1 MAESEENM
9 GAWSYEVL
17 SNDSALDM
25 LSDLEDSTNIKADI
39 LKILN
44 EDSCIDERLLAIE
57 IVDVSLNGIH
67 EEILGEIYEC
77 ENWFKEIEKKP
88 MNDLLVKAIQDI
100 RYVKEHDDGWVER
113 VKEKRKEL
121 LIKIENRLL
130 QSQNNL

>member
-1 MAESEENM
+1 M

-25 LSDLEDSTNIKADI
+25 LSDIEDSKNITEDI
-39 LKILN
+39 IKILD
-44 EDSCIDERLLAIE
+44 EDTCIDEKLLAIE
-57 IVDVSLNGIH
+57 IIDISLNGID
-67 EEILGEIYEC
+67 EEILGGIYEY

-88 MNDLLVKAIQDI
+88 MNDLLTKAIQNI
-100 RYVKEHDDGWVER
+100 RYIKEHDDGWVER
-113 VKEKRKEL
+113 VKEQRKEL

>member
-1 MAESEENM
+1 M

-25 LSDLEDSTNIKADI
+25 LSDMEDSKNITEDI
-39 LKILN
+39 IKILD
-44 EDSCIDERLLAIE
+44 EDTCVDEKLLAIE
-57 IVDVSLNGIH
+57 IIDISLNGID
-67 EEILGEIYEC
+67 EEILGGIYEY

-88 MNDLLVKAIQDI
+88 MNDLLTKAIQNI
-100 RYVKEHDDGWVER
+100 RYIKEHDDGWVER
-113 VKEKRKEL
+113 VKEQRKEL

>member
-1 MAESEENM
+1 M

-57 IVDVSLNGIH
+57 IVDVSLNGIDK
-67 EEILGEIYEC
+67 EILGEIYEC
-77 ENWFKEIEKKP
+77 ENWFKEIKKKP
-88 MNDLLVKAIQDI
+88 MNDLLVKAIHNI

>member
-1 MAESEENM
+1 MTESEVNM

-25 LSDLEDSTNIKADI
+25 LSDIEDSKNITEDI
-39 LKILN
+39 IKILD
-44 EDSCIDERLLAIE
+44 EDTCIDEKVLAIE
-57 IVDVSLNGIH
+57 IIDISLNGID
-67 EEILGEIYEC
+67 EEILGGIYEY

-88 MNDLLVKAIQDI
+88 MNDLLTKAIQNI
-100 RYVKEHDDGWVER
+100 RYIKEHDDGWVER
-113 VKEKRKEL
+113 VKEQRKEL

>member
-1 MAESEENM
+1 M

-25 LSDLEDSTNIKADI
+25 LSDIEDSKNITEDI
-39 LKILN
+39 IKILD
-44 EDSCIDERLLAIE
+44 EDTCVDKKLLAIE
-57 IVDVSLNGIH
+57 IIDISLNGID
-67 EEILGEIYEC
+67 EEILGGIYEY

-88 MNDLLVKAIQDI
+88 MNDLLTKAIQNI
-100 RYVKEHDDGWVER
+100 RYIKEHDDGWVER
-113 VKEKRKEL
+113 VKGQRKEL